1 MKIFYMGA
9 EVPSNRL
16 LLGSAGARAVGF
28 SYWRASRR
36 GLPKTKTYLLSNYFP
51 EDMEILV
58 YPGIPKNQ
66 TLERIDLEDFAADYE
81 EFIVNNIDRISYFT
95 ELSHRQ
101 VGPDF
106 IRDQRDTV
114 WSEMPPAKFLP
125 VWKPESGQEGL
136 QELADRYLDIALPG
150 EAIEDAVWLPRV
162 AKTLINRHET
172 RFHAMGTA
180 RPDNLRQV
188 PVKTTSTLSWLS
200 PMTRGETI
208 VWDGTRL
215 VRYPKSM
222 KEQARPRHKAVYE
235 KAGLS
240 FEKIVADDSEELCRL
255 AVWSFDQLETRLI
268 MTEGSNIYDSFEDPA
283 GEDYAETLPAVS
295 DRSGVEM
302 RKLEPRKPDEMLNL
316 PVFGFDVKTIIEKD
330 DQGNDVL
337 KDVPVVQTRDNSL
350 RQCDT
355 CFVAS
360 NCPAFKPQNT
370 CAFKLPVE
378 VKTKEQL
385 KSLINAIIE
394 MQGQRVAFMRFAEE
408 MNGGYAD
415 PNVSQEIDRLFK
427 LIKTTKELDDSRE
440 FIRMTVERQGSAGV
454 LSQIFGEKAQI
465 LKELPNEGLNEDQ
478 TTQIIKGAIEE

>member
-1 MKIFYMGA
+1 MKLFYLGA

-16 LLGSAGARAVGF
+16 LLGSAGATSVGF
-28 SYWRASRR
+28 SYWRASKR
-36 GLPKTKTYLLSNYFP
+36 GLPKTKTYLLANYFP
-51 EDMEILV
+51 EDMKILV
-58 YPGIPKNQ
+58 HPGIPRAQ
-66 TLERIDLEDFAADYE
+66 ELERVALEEFAADYE
-81 EFIVNNIDRISYFT
+81 EFIMNNITRITYFT
-95 ELSHRQ
+95 EISHRQ
-101 VGPDF
+101 VSTDF

-114 WSEMPPAKFLP
+114 WAEVPPGKFLP
-125 VWKPESGQEGL
+125 VWRTESGQAGIE
-136 QELADRYLDIALPG
+136 ELAERYLDISING
-150 EAIEDAVWLPRV
+150 ESIEESVWLSRV
-162 AKTLINRHET
+162 ARGLKTKHET
-172 RFHAMGTA
+172 RLHAMGTV

-188 PVKTTSTLSWLS
+188 PLETASTMSWLS

-222 KEQARPRHKAVYE
+222 KEQARPRHKAIYE

-240 FEKIVADDSEELCRL
+240 FDKIVGDDAEELCKL
-255 AVWSFDQLETRLI
+255 AVWSFDQLETRLSV
-268 MTEGSNIYDSFEDPA
+268 TQDSNIYDSFEDPA
-283 GEDYAETLPAVS
+283 SEDYAETLPAIS

-302 RKLEPRKPDEMLNL
+302 RKLEPRKAEEMLNL

-330 DQGNDVL
+330 DAGNDVL